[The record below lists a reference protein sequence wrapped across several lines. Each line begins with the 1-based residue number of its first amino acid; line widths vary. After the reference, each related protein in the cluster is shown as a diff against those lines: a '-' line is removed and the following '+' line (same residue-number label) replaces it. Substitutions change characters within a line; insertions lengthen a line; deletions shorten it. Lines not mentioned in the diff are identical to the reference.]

1 MTDLVKELAER
12 VFREISDICAGHMV
26 MNPTEDLLQGLV
38 RRALEEAERAG
49 REGMREETIK
59 ELRTGNY
66 CQRIDHIQ
74 DACQC
79 DGMELAIRALPVPP
93 PKPERGSR

>member
-1 MTDLVKELAER
+1 MTDRVKELA
-12 VFREISDICAGHMV
+12 SDLVDDLHALSNFV
-26 MNPTEDLLQGLV
+26 PTDTFKILLAQ
-38 RRALEEAERAG
+38 RIAAALNEAERVG